1 MHNLILPK
9 IILIMY
15 KHYLKNIKGN
25 VNYVIWK
32 NRVINSL
39 Y

>member
-15 KHYLKNIKGN
+15 KHYSKNIKGN
-25 VNYVIWK
+25 VNYAI
-32 NRVINSL
+32 
-39 Y
+39 